1 MCFVDRWSVHISWMW
16 TLNIIFTSVM
26 LNGKHW
32 TFEPLNI
39 RYCDMM
45 PHAPCLCR
53 AAPPCAWQMDCR
65 WTFNSWMWTFD
76 IRNRHTSNIEQS
88 AANIWYQK
96 LKSNEQQTSDMLPLY
111 RFQES
116 HSIMCRTSRGHLW
129 LPCPFD
135 FELSI
140 YNCRPAEQMDCRCAL
155 RSMCWCCCYCC
166 WCCCCC
172 CCC

>member
-45 PHAPCLCR
+45 PHAPCLW

-65 WTFNSWMWTFD
+65 WTFNSWMWTFY
-76 IRNRHTSNIEQS
+76 IRNRHTSNIKQS

-111 RFQES
+111 GFQVLLLS
-116 HSIMCRTSRGHLW
+116 HVQDIAWAPLAAMPIWFRIEHLQ
-129 LPCPFD
+129 LQTCLTD
-135 FELSI
+135 GL
-140 YNCRPAEQMDCRCAL
+140 
-155 RSMCWCCCYCC
+155 
-166 WCCCCC
+166 
-172 CCC
+172 